1 MVLAVATLAQTC
13 ASFVLQAPFSL
24 SPLFQADLG
33 LTKAEVGLLTS
44 ATSIGAW
51 AVVLLGGILTDR
63 FGPRR
68 VLSAGMA
75 VTGILLLS
83 MSMVGSLLQAMAV
96 MFATGVA
103 RGSLFPSS
111 TKAVLTWF
119 PLRTRATAMGL
130 KQMGMPVAGI
140 VAASVLPALGLAM
153 GWRMAMAIPGL
164 LIVLS
169 ALVALLLY
177 RDAPGSE
184 AASAGKVSVGKAL
197 RELLHNRRLLSL
209 CSIAFCFLIVQLS
222 LLTYLVLYL
231 TEVVLVNAMP
241 DRAMRVVAAGGYLAI
256 CQAGGALARVSWGLV
271 SDRLLHGRR
280 YPVLAALG
288 AAAAIALATLGS
300 LGSQS
305 QLWLLTLIVF
315 GCGATAV
322 GWNGV
327 YNALLTES
335 VGRKYAATGVGLSM
349 TITEV
354 GTIIGPPIFGLV
366 VDHGYSFQTAWYLL
380 GCVSAV
386 GAFAALYLS
395 RGERRQ
401 TTI

>member
-1 MVLAVATLAQTC
+1 MATLAQTC

-63 FGPRR
+63 FGPKW
-68 VLSAGMA
+68 VMSVAMA
-75 VTGILLLS
+75 VTGTLLLS

-96 MFATGVA
+96 MFATGMA

-119 PLRTRATAMGL
+119 PPRARATAMGL

-140 VAASVLPALGLAM
+140 AAASVLPAIGLAM

-164 LIVLS
+164 LIVLGG
-169 ALVALLLY
+169 LVALLLY

-184 AASAGKVSVGKAL
+184 SASAGKVSAKRAL
-197 RELLHNRRLLSL
+197 WELLRSRRLLSL

-231 TEVVLVNAMP
+231 AEVVLVDAIP
-241 DRAMRVVAAGGYLAI
+241 DRAMRVVAAGGYLAVS
-256 CQAGGALARVSWGLV
+256 QAGGAIARVSWGLV

-288 AAAAIALATLGS
+288 AAAAIALATLGN
-300 LGSQS
+300 LGPQS
-305 QLWLLTLIVF
+305 PLWLLTLIVF

-327 YNALLTES
+327 YNALVTES

-366 VDHGYSFQTAWYLL
+366 VDHGHSFQTAWYLL
-380 GCVSAV
+380 ACVSAM
-386 GAFAALYLS
+386 GAFAAFRLS
-395 RGERRQ
+395 WGEKREAAL
-401 TTI
+401 